1 MSILQNLLS
10 YVLTS
15 ALDKRKAALK
25 EELQKKIDETDSEW
39 VKIWNKGWLALIDA
53 ASPFVLSEIEKRLE
67 KE

>member
-1 MSILQNLLS
+1 MGILHNLLS

-25 EELQKKIDETDSEW
+25 EKLQKKIDETDSEW
-39 VKIWNKGWLALIDA
+39 VKIRNSGWLALIDA
-53 ASPFVLSEIEKRLE
+53 AGPFVISEIEKRVE